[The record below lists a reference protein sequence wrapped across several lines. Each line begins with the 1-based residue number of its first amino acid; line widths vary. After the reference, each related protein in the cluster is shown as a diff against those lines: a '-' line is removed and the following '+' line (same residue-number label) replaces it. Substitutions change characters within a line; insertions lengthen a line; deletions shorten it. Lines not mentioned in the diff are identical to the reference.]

1 MIRVLLFTVILMSA
15 IAVKAQLPLY
25 SGVQDNTFPVFRNT
39 NQPADTNYLR
49 KKWVLT
55 KYAGISTGFMAYKGG
70 SSSYLSAPLALQLTR
85 QLTSNVYAFGSLS
98 ATPYVLQNNGAFYQS
113 GPGKN
118 YGLMRTNNFGVYPSA
133 RIGLMYTNNERTFSI
148 SGSISVSSSSYN
160 TYSPVYTPSNSH
172 VQ

>member
-1 MIRVLLFTVILMSA
+1 MSA
-15 IAVKAQLPLY
+15 LAVKAQLPLF

-39 NQPADTNYLR
+39 SQRMDTNYLR
-49 KKWVLT
+49 KKWFVT
-55 KYAGISTGFMAYKGG
+55 KSAGISTGFIAYKGG

-85 QLTSNVYAFGSLS
+85 QVSNNVYAFGSLS
-98 ATPYVLQNNGAFYQS
+98 ATPYVLQNNGGIFYQS

-118 YGLMRTNNFGVYPSA
+118 YSFMRSNNFGVYPTA
-133 RIGLMYTNNERTFSI
+133 RIGLMYTNSERTFSV

-160 TYSPVYTPSNSH
+160 TYSPVYTPVNSH